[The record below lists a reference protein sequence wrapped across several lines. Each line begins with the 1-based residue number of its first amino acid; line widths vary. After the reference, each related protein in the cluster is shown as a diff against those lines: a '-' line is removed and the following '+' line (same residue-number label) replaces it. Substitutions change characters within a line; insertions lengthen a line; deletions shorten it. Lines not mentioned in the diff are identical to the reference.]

1 MRIYRC
7 ELVVGHSNSEDIEC
21 LSTMWRYL
29 KNTRAFDVLILTP
42 KPSCDTATRTERV
55 FLEIVAVLQWR
66 LGSELNGIE
75 V

>member
-7 ELVVGHSNSEDIEC
+7 ELVVGHSNIEGIEC

-42 KPSCDTATRTERV
+42 KLSATRTERV
-55 FLEIVAVLQWR
+55 FLEVVDVLQWR